1 MKLQL
6 GQCRCL
12 LLGPRVK
19 LLVLSLIEHLLA
31 GQLFLFYL
39 LGQLGVSVTLRVS
52 LPAHRDAFLDSG
64 YLLWCGRD
72 RARRCKIADLLLVSH
87 FSRRRERLPSLTRLL
102 LMPLDIVA
110 SICVFH
116 R

>member
-19 LLVLSLIEHLLA
+19 LLVLSLIEYLLA

-52 LPAHRDAFLDSG
+52 LPAHRDAFLDGG
-64 YLLWCGRD
+64 YLLWCGWD
-72 RARRCKIADLLLVSH
+72 RARRCKIADLLLVSQ